1 MRETGIVN
9 RDICD
14 VLSTLGHTDELIV
27 CDAGFAIPMGVRTVD
42 ISLAENVPTV
52 PEVLSELRK
61 HFSVEKIVISEETRR
76 VVPSR
81 FNALAKA
88 FGKGMAVEIISQT
101 AMRARAKNV
110 KAVIRT
116 GDFTAYS
123 NVLLVSGGGDRWFV
137 ERRRRTCETRSS
149 ERN

>member
-14 VLSTLGHTDELIV
+14 ILSTLGHTDEVIV
-27 CDAGFAIPMGVRTVD
+27 CDAGFAIPLGVRTID

-52 PEVLSELRK
+52 PQVLAELRK
-61 HFSVEKIVISEETRR
+61 HFSVEKLVISEETKK
-76 VVPSR
+76 VSPTR
-81 FNALAKA
+81 FKEFVKA
-88 FGKGMAVEIISQT
+88 FDKGMAVELISQNEI
-101 AMRARAKNV
+101 RARARTV

-123 NVLLVSGGGDRWFV
+123 NIVLVSAGGPKWYV
-137 ERRRRTCETRSS
+137 EKR
-149 ERN
+149 

>member
-14 VLSTLGHTDELIV
+14 ILSTLGHTDEVIV
-27 CDAGFAIPMGVRTVD
+27 CDAGFAIPLGVRTID

-52 PEVLSELRK
+52 PQVLAELRK
-61 HFSVEKIVISEETRR
+61 HFSVEKLVISEETKK
-76 VVPSR
+76 VSPTR
-81 FNALAKA
+81 FKEFVKA
-88 FGKGMAVEIISQT
+88 FGKGMAVELLSQNEI
-101 AMRARAKNV
+101 RARARTV

-123 NVLLVSGGGDRWFV
+123 NIVLVSAGGPKWYV
-137 ERRRRTCETRSS
+137 EKR
-149 ERN
+149 